1 MLENTGDLGGKHMSF
16 EQDYEMPLETE
27 ESYLSKIE
35 SGKLKLEEKNGD
47 WIPDSYV
54 DELDVV

>member
-1 MLENTGDLGGKHMSF
+1 MFENTGDLGGKHMSF

-35 SGKLKLEEKNGD
+35 SGKIKLNETSNN
-47 WIPDSYV
+47 WLPDIDVY
-54 DELDVV
+54 EFDVV